1 MEEQDKINNY
11 NHLFKLRDF
20 FSIGAQPNEIW
31 IKEERE
37 FITELYYAFPE
48 PSKLHSE
55 IRNKKFRD
63 FCNQVEYLLHGL
75 YQEITTKYYFNIE
88 LYRQLIEHIIIIC
101 DIVYDNN
108 DNDDVLELFNRLTVN

>member
-1 MEEQDKINNY
+1 MKEQDKINNY
-11 NHLFKLRDF
+11 NHLLKLRDF

-37 FITELYYAFPE
+37 FITGLYYAFPE

-63 FCNQVEYLLHGL
+63 FCNRVEYLLIGL

-88 LYRQLIEHIIIIC
+88 SYRQLIEHIIVIC
-101 DIVYDNN
+101 DIVYDND
-108 DNDDVLELFNRLTVN
+108 DNDDILDLFNRLTVN